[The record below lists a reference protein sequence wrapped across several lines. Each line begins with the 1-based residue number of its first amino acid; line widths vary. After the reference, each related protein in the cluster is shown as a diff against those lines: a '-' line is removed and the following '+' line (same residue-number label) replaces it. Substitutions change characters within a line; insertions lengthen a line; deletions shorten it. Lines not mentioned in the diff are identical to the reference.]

1 MKKVIVGLA
10 IILSGI
16 AAQASV
22 AKWSVLNV
30 QDSPSAAASE
40 SWMVAIFE
48 GAASSFDFDAFS
60 AGTLAA
66 ADIQS
71 PVKNATTGF
80 LNVNNTTGFGNYTA
94 GSAQSFYAVVF
105 DAATIGDV
113 KNFIVSESVEKT
125 FAANGSAQTWAFG
138 NMALTTSAN
147 KFANSSWQA
156 VAVPEPTSGLLMLV
170 GLAGLA
176 LRRRRA

>member
-1 MKKVIVGLA
+1 MKRVIVGLA
-10 IILSGI
+10 IVLGCI

-22 AKWSVLNV
+22 VKWSVLNV

-48 GAASSFDFDAFS
+48 GVASSFDFDAFAS
-60 AGTLAA
+60 GTLTA
-66 ADIQS
+66 ADVQS

-80 LNVNNTTGFGNYTA
+80 LNVNNTSGFGDYTA
-94 GSAQSFYAVVF
+94 GSSQSFYAVIF
-105 DAATIGDV
+105 DAATLGDV
-113 KNFIVSESVEKT
+113 RNYIVSESVEKT

-138 NMALTTSAN
+138 NMGLTTSAN

-156 VAVPEPTSGLLMLV
+156 VPEPTSGLLMLI

-176 LRRRRA
+176 LRRRRS